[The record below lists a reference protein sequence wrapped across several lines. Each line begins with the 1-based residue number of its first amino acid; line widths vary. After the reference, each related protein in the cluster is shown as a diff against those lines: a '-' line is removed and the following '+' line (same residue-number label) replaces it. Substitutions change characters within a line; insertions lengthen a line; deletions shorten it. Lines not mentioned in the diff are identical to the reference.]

1 MVRWRPQRYSNIP
14 AKRKMDDPPTAIPT
28 ISPVDSA
35 GFGVE
40 AAVGRAV
47 AVEVL
52 VAEVEKVAE
61 GALGAVSR
69 GKFWPGLIINVAF
82 LA

>member
-1 MVRWRPQRYSNIP
+1 MVRWRPQRYSNIA
-14 AKRKMDDPPTAIPT
+14 AKRKMADPPTTIPT
-28 ISPVDSA
+28 ISPVDIA

-40 AAVGRAV
+40 TVVGRAV
-47 AVEVL
+47 AVGVL

-61 GALGAVSR
+61 GAVGAISR

>member
-1 MVRWRPQRYSNIP
+1 M
-14 AKRKMDDPPTAIPT
+14 ADPPTAIPT

-35 GFGVE
+35 GFAVE
-40 AAVGRAV
+40 TAVGRAV
-47 AVEVL
+47 AVGVL
-52 VAEVEKVAE
+52 AAEVEKVAE
-61 GALGAVSR
+61 GALGAISR

>member
-1 MVRWRPQRYSNIP
+1 M
-14 AKRKMDDPPTAIPT
+14 ADPPTAIPT

-35 GFGVE
+35 DFGDEIV
-40 AAVGRAV
+40 VGRAV
-47 AVEVL
+47 AVGVL

-61 GALGAVSR
+61 GAPGAISR

>member
-1 MVRWRPQRYSNIP
+1 M
-14 AKRKMDDPPTAIPT
+14 ADPPTAIPT

-40 AAVGRAV
+40 PVVGRAV
-47 AVEVL
+47 AVGVL

-61 GALGAVSR
+61 GALGAISR

>member
-1 MVRWRPQRYSNIP
+1 M
-14 AKRKMDDPPTAIPT
+14 ADPPTAMPT
-28 ISPVDSA
+28 ISPGDIA

-47 AVEVL
+47 AVGVL

-61 GALGAVSR
+61 GPLGAISR

>member
-1 MVRWRPQRYSNIP
+1 M
-14 AKRKMDDPPTAIPT
+14 ADPPTVIPT

-40 AAVGRAV
+40 AAVRRAV
-47 AVEVL
+47 AVGVL
-52 VAEVEKVAE
+52 VTEVEKVGE
-61 GALGAVSR
+61 GALGAISR
-69 GKFWPGLIINVAF
+69 GKFWPGLIINVEF

>member
-1 MVRWRPQRYSNIP
+1 MVRWRPQRYSNIA
-14 AKRKMDDPPTAIPT
+14 AKRKMADPPTVIPT

-40 AAVGRAV
+40 AAVRRAV
-47 AVEVL
+47 AVGVL

-61 GALGAVSR
+61 GPLGAISR
-69 GKFWPGLIINVAF
+69 GKFWPGLIINVEF

>member
-1 MVRWRPQRYSNIP
+1 MVRWRPQRYSTIA
-14 AKRKMDDPPTAIPT
+14 AKRKMADPPTVIPT

-40 AAVGRAV
+40 AAVRRAV
-47 AVEVL
+47 AVGVL
-52 VAEVEKVAE
+52 VTEVEKVGE
-61 GALGAVSR
+61 GALGAISR
-69 GKFWPGLIINVAF
+69 GKFWPGLIINVEF